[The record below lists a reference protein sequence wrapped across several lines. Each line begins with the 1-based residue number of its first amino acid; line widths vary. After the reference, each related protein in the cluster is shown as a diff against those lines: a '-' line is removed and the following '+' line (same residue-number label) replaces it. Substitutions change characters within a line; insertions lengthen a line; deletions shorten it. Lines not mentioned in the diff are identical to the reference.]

1 MPAWRRTLYILTV
14 AEFMAVAGFT
24 VIMPFLPY
32 FVQELGVTDPDQV
45 KLWTGRLFA
54 AQAVSMAA
62 IAPVWGTLA
71 DRYSRKLMVE
81 RAMFGGALVFMA
93 MGLVQNVYQLLA
105 LRILQGFLTG
115 TVPAATALV
124 ASTTPRERSGSS
136 LGILQTGIFLGA
148 SFGPLAGG
156 VISDHLGYQ
165 AAFWTT
171 SVCLLLAG
179 LAVHLMV
186 SEESGRPEHSA
197 GRKDGRLRDGLLIV
211 LRSPALRGVFLIRM
225 LNRLGTRIMGPMLP
239 LFVQQLVLNSDR
251 LATITGVVTG
261 SGALAAAAG
270 SVFLGR
276 ASDRSGHR
284 KVLVLCTFGMG
295 LLYLPLAL
303 VITPLQLGAL
313 QVAVG
318 FVMAGALAS
327 IAALL
332 ATRVPEGRQGAVYGV
347 NTTIV
352 AGANALAPMLGA
364 SIAVWWG
371 LRAIFVVAAG
381 LFAVGGLCALW
392 LIPSSAPAACRSK

>member
-1 MPAWRRTLYILTV
+1 MPAWRRTLYVVTA
-14 AEFMAVAGFT
+14 AEFIAIAGFT

-32 FVQELGVTDPDQV
+32 FVQELGITDPDQV
-45 KLWTGRLFA
+45 KLWTGRLSA

-62 IAPVWGTLA
+62 IAPIWGTLA

-81 RAMFGGALVFMA
+81 RAMFGGALVFVA
-93 MGLVQNVYQLLA
+93 MGLAQNVHQLLV
-105 LRILQGFLTG
+105 LRIVQGFLTG

-156 VISDHLGYQ
+156 VIADHLGYR

-171 SVCLLLAG
+171 SGCLLLAG
-179 LAVHLMV
+179 LAVHLLA
-186 SEESGRPEHSA
+186 SEESGWREHPA
-197 GRKDGRLRDGLLIV
+197 RRQAGRLRDGLLIV
-211 LRSPALRGVFLIRM
+211 LHSPVLRGVFLIRT
-225 LNRLGTRIMGPMLP
+225 LNRLGTRVMQPMLP

-251 LATITGVVTG
+251 LATITGVVAG
-261 SGALAAAAG
+261 SGALGAAAG

-276 ASDRSGHR
+276 ASDRLGHR
-284 KVLVLCTFGMG
+284 KVLVVCTFGMG

-303 VITPLQLGAL
+303 VVTPLQLGAF
-313 QVAVG
+313 QVAAG
-318 FVMAGALAS
+318 FMMGGALAS

-381 LFAVGGLCALW
+381 LFAVGGLFALW
-392 LIPSSAPAACRSK
+392 VMPSSAPAACRSK